1 MKCVAL
7 LIRIHLIFIMSFLN
21 FIKNHIN
28 DINNYVQPS
37 IHWREG
43 RFAKPVAKAESTNGD
58 FAKVVKNLPIELSR
72 KDVVGFFREDLYMG
86 FVATIMWG
94 GISLYQADDIA
105 RNNDRNTTMPKL
117 ERLVAILRNSKT
129 DIERIEDAIATLKRG
144 EVNYFFGIGPSFFTK
159 LLYFLTYD
167 MDLNTRPLI
176 YDKNMKPVHFALM
189 PEAGRNPFFY
199 YLPVDNKVIYTES
212 TRFEDVYNDFCE
224 LMCETAGKVGVDVR
238 DLEAWVSGWPANI
251 NAGQPN
257 PRVVAKTEVDRM
269 SAAGIIKHCFGIEDL
284 GDAIGASRIF
294 YDNNIDVTESLN
306 SELPIG
312 NDEEHPIV
320 IKETDGYVH
329 LEYVITDI
337 LFRLKN
343 LESKMISQRFNMVG
357 DKKLDQLCLE
367 VKSARD
373 KKPRE
378 MNVYFDITAGY
389 DALAL

>member
-1 MKCVAL
+1 
-7 LIRIHLIFIMSFLN
+7 MSFLN
-21 FIKNHIN
+21 FIQTHID

-58 FAKVVKNLPIELSR
+58 FAKVVKSLPVELSR
-72 KDVVGFFREDLYMG
+72 EEVVGFFREDLYKG

-94 GISLYQADDIA
+94 GISRFQAEEIA
-105 RNNDRNTTMPKL
+105 LRNDRATTMPKL
-117 ERLVAILRNSKT
+117 ERLVALLRNSET
-129 DIERIEDAIATLKRG
+129 DIERIGGAIASLRRG
-144 EVNYFFGIGPSFFTK
+144 EDNYFYGIGPSYFTK
-159 LLYFLTYD
+159 LLYFLAYD
-167 MDLNTRPLI
+167 MDLHTRPLI
-176 YDKNMKPVHFALM
+176 YDGNMKPANFALM

-199 YLPVDNKVIYTES
+199 YDFVGSKVEYAEFT
-212 TRFEDVYNDFCE
+212 TFEDVYYDYCE
-224 LMCETAGKVGVDVR
+224 MMCETAREIGTEVKN
-238 DLEAWVSGWPANI
+238 LEAWVFGWPANI

-269 SAAGIIKHCFGIEDL
+269 AAAGIIKHCFGIEDL

-312 NDEEHPIV
+312 YDEEHPIV

-343 LESKMISQRFNMVG
+343 LESKMISQHFNMVG
-357 DKKLDQLCLE
+357 DKKLDQLCFE
-367 VKSARD
+367 VKSAQD

-378 MNVYFDITAGY
+378 VNVYFDITAGF
-389 DALAL
+389 DAMAI